1 MHASDLIQVEPHN
14 FLMFFDIQ
22 LIGNLNANNCPSS
35 INLFKVKDGLAVHDF
50 SCPGLSDDAVA
61 DIAMCD
67 NKYFWIPQ
75 RVKKMFQCSKF
86 PGKCVMTF
94 KTQQNCKAH
103 EEICEIDTSISTKMV

>member
-22 LIGNLNANNCPSS
+22 LIGTLNANNCPSS

-50 SCPGLSDDAVA
+50 TCPGLSDDAIV
-61 DIAMCD
+61 DIANC
-67 NKYFWIPQ
+67 NNQYFWIPQ
-75 RVKKMFQCSKF
+75 RVKKTFQCSKF

-94 KTQQNCKAH
+94 KTKQHCERH
-103 EEICEIDTSISTKMV
+103 EQSCEIDTSISTKVV